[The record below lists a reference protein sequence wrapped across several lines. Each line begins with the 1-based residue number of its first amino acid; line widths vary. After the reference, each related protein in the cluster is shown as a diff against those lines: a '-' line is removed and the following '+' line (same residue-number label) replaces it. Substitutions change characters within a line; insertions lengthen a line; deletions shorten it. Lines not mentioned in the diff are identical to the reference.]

1 METACTDRNYQKLLR
16 AASWMQLLPTT
27 AADRV
32 VEDAFETSHQAKDVV
47 ARKGEPVH
55 SWVGVA
61 EGLLKVSS
69 VTHAGKV
76 VMFTGVP
83 QGCWV
88 GEGSVI
94 KFEMRR
100 YDITAMRPSRVIHI
114 PRATFHWLLA
124 TNLDFNHF
132 IIAHLN
138 ERVGQFLAMTEA
150 SRSIEPVKRVA
161 AAISCLFNPVL
172 YPGAGPLLQISQ
184 EEIGELAG
192 LSRPTANQ
200 TIKELQE
207 RGLVRAEYGSLL
219 VLDLGGLRSIKE
231 S

>member
-1 METACTDRNYQKLLR
+1 
-16 AASWMQLLPTT
+16 MQLLPRT

-32 VEDAFETSHQAKDVV
+32 VEDAFETLHEAKDVV

-55 SWVGVA
+55 SWIGVC
-61 EGLLKVSS
+61 EGLLKVSV
-69 VTHAGKV
+69 VTHVGKV

-94 KFEMRR
+94 KSEMRR
-100 YDITAMRPSRVIHI
+100 YDITAMRASRLIHI
-114 PRATFHWLLA
+114 PRATFRWLLD
-124 TNLDFNHF
+124 TSLDFNHF

-150 SRSIEPVKRVA
+150 SRAVVPVERVA
-161 AAISCLFNPVL
+161 AAISCLFNPVI
-172 YPGAGPLLQISQ
+172 YPGAGPLLQVSQ

-192 LSRPTANQ
+192 LSRPTANHA
-200 TIKELQE
+200 IKELQE
-207 RGLVRAEYGSLL
+207 LQLVRAEYGSLL
-219 VLDLGGLRSIKE
+219 VLDLEGLRSIKD